1 MEKFNEEIYKGIKN
15 NGSYEDQYYRYIII
29 DKKLVF
35 KGWKTAYLSNMKYDF
50 FGVMD
55 GKKQDIFTL
64 DNIDYLQN
72 EFNNEAIEEVTQ
84 GIMTQYD
91 YYLNILH
98 DEFMEKIKDEKF
110 KDSILYYY
118 TREDK
123 FKELFIKNT
132 TPAELKKQLINK
144 IITVNKNINSEAF
157 INKYLTEKKE
167 DIIQEIKQN
176 IFDGAY
182 LNEWD
187 FNYNWNNGIEEAN
200 RIKLSFNNYV
210 SININKI
217 DLIVN
222 EYNKIYNDPSKLLI
236 KAKNMYYL
244 CDNFMK
250 EHNNKSCYITLKNDL
265 KLKVIDFNYL
275 TYIFETGKEKA
286 ITYRLFTSAE
296 RLKLETYNEETK
308 GLKRE
313 DDLFIED
320 IKKIEFNN
328 KIIFKEDEEICL

>member
-1 MEKFNEEIYKGIKN
+1 MEKFNEEIYKGIKS
-15 NGSYEDQYYRYIII
+15 NGSYEDQYYRYIVI
-29 DKKLVF
+29 DKYFIF
-35 KGWKTAYLSNMKYDF
+35 KGWKTSYLSSMKYEF

-55 GKKQDIFTL
+55 NKKQDIFTM
-64 DNIDYLQN
+64 DNVDYLQK
-72 EFNNEAIEEVTQ
+72 EFNKEAIEEVTQ

-98 DEFMEKIKDEKF
+98 NEFMQKISDSEF
-110 KDSILYYY
+110 KRSILYYY
-118 TREDK
+118 TSEDGSNS
-123 FKELFIKNT
+123 FSQLFIKNV

-167 DIIQEIKQN
+167 DIVKEIKQN
-176 IFDGAY
+176 IFDGVY
-182 LNEWD
+182 LDEWN
-187 FNYNWNNGIEEAN
+187 FNYNWNNGIEEAK
-200 RIKLSFNNYV
+200 RLKFSFNNYI
-210 SININKI
+210 SLNINKI

-222 EYNKIYNDPSKLLI
+222 EYTKIYNDPNKLLI
-236 KAKNMYYL
+236 KAKDMYYL
-244 CDNFMK
+244 CDSFMK

-265 KLKVIDFNYL
+265 KLKVIDFSHL
-275 TYIFETGKEKA
+275 TYIFETGQEKA
-286 ITYRLFTSAE
+286 ITYRLFTNNE
-296 RLKLETYNEETK
+296 RIKLETYNEETK

-328 KIIFKEDEEICL
+328 KIIFEEV